1 MMVKNLLSSLNPASK
16 NGFKP
21 NKPPVTKVDVV
32 AHHGLLPQLGLSG
45 LAGLVLAL
53 AILPMVATAEPVK
66 PAPAAANA
74 KKRADATYQETLREA
89 LTGSIQAQ
97 NRLGTMLSTGHNI
110 KKNSKVAAVWF
121 SRTAARGSAKGQLN
135 LGMLYLIGD
144 GVKEDVLRA
153 TTLIK
158 SAAEKG
164 NAKAQNLTGYFHEH
178 GIGVKPNEKTAI
190 NWYNRASVSGSSEAK
205 SNLIRMGL
213 PVPATKIAPPP
224 AKKSKPPVNSHAQKL
239 AKIEN
244 PEKSAKTTKKAAA
257 GGTPKAPA
265 KAAIMPKPVLSSN
278 QSAPPGYIAN
288 KIPPA
293 PNSQFASNTAP
304 NQQAAKNADMAQTAS
319 WFYNAA
325 HKGDAKSQIELGMM
339 YQVGLGVR
347 EDPTKAAYYFNM
359 AAQEDNS
366 EAQRLLARL
375 YYWGS
380 GVPKNLTQALKWYIL
395 ADGQEGANL
404 QKEHKLLLET
414 LKPEQIAWANSA
426 VQKFRSNRVA
436 KLRSIAKAQAR
447 AKADAIRLV
456 EANKAEAVR
465 LAELKKA
472 EMIRQEA
479 AKKAAAINLAKNR
492 KLEAIRL
499 TKEIKAEAI
508 RLDAA
513 RKAEAIRFA
522 AQKRAEIARITKER
536 EAEKRKTLAAIE
548 ARAQAYAEFRANAE
562 AEAMQRAAKKA
573 ADLRL
578 LKEKREAQA
587 RKLAAEQK
595 KIQDKLRADIEKKAR
610 KIAEKKSAELRLIAE
625 KQVADA
631 QKIVAE
637 RKKAQAKLRSEV
649 EAQARI
655 IAERKAAEMRR
666 LAQEQAARAEEI
678 LAALEAE
685 ADSNAQLLEKTQAD
699 AERIAKENAADR
711 LFLENERA
719 EQKRKQEKERQNSGN
734 KERESSEDEAKRLAL
749 GEAKLIGKL
758 NQAKLTRDKQ
768 ILDDIEAREDI
779 ASQEWKNAEQEADS
793 WEAAEMRRR
802 EKILAEIE
810 AREIFAAAAWE
821 LDSKNYPEPPTVD
834 KTKRAAQPKIQNKK
848 RRSLILQQQ
857 PSTTLLPRVKP
868 HDSPMAQT
876 SFYPKPRLSFK
887 SAARTT
893 NRPRAKTRYLEAAI
907 AKANSM
913 SSSGAPALVLM
924 RGGLTK
930 EGRQRAGRDNSPLDD
945 GFRNSQLGVIPQQ
958 VNNSHE
964 VAINSPP
971 MIAKPPPPVP
981 HALPL
986 LHQPSFPAV
995 SGTDI
1000 NRGMVV
1006 AKLGKTALKNSDFVA
1021 ALAHYRVAYKLDPT
1035 NLDHL
1040 HNTASLTLATNEP
1053 VKALPLFR
1061 SAARLAALAGR
1072 GSDAALYN
1080 YQISQILA
1088 REPDWVDK
1096 KLIAAGVISQEKSS
1110 VVGILSNLLE
1120 MAISHAEVGKLAQAI
1135 NFGKQ
1140 ALGLAQK
1147 NLGKNHAV
1155 SIMAERQ
1162 LGEILMQQ
1170 GDVAG
1175 AKSLLNQSVKH
1186 ATEAL
1191 GLNHPETLTVYN
1203 LLANLYEQQMEIEET
1218 AKLLAVVQNGYTE
1231 SFGADHPI
1239 TLRNSLALSRVY
1251 MNLGQSKKGEAL
1263 LRNSCIRYAQNFGY
1277 QHSDTGECVM
1287 QYAASAFAQGAFPL
1301 ALANYK
1307 QATEILSGSMTA
1319 GSPALLESQTGLA
1332 KSYHKLGRIQEAKD
1346 LIAAVIRIGEAKPEV
1361 NAKLLDEAHLTQARL
1376 LMNAGKS
1383 R

>member
-1 MMVKNLLSSLNPASK
+1 MMVKNLLSSLNHIGK
-16 NGFKP
+16 NGSCP
-21 NKPPVTKVDVV
+21 NKPPVTKVGVGARHV
-32 AHHGLLPQLGLSG
+32 LLPQFSLPG
-45 LAGLVLAL
+45 LAGLVVAL
-53 AILPMVATAEPVK
+53 AILPVVATAEPVN
-66 PAPAAANA
+66 PAPVAANS
-74 KKRADATYQETLREA
+74 KKATPSPVVATYQDTLREA

-97 NRLGTMLSTGHNI
+97 NRLGTMLITGHEI
-110 KKNSKVAAVWF
+110 KRDPKVAAVWF
-121 SRTAARGSAKGQLN
+121 SRTATRGSAEGQLN

-144 GVKEDVLRA
+144 GVKEDILKA

-158 SAAEKG
+158 AAAEKG
-164 NAKAQNLTGYFHEH
+164 NAKAQNLTGYFYEH
-178 GIGVKPNEKTAI
+178 GIGVKPNEKAAVD
-190 NWYNRASVSGSSEAK
+190 WYNRASASGSSEAK
-205 SNLIRMGL
+205 SNLTRLGL
-213 PVPATKIAPPP
+213 PVPPTKVAPPP
-224 AKKSKPPVNSHAQKL
+224 AKKSPPPVSNPEQKL
-239 AKIEN
+239 AKVEKAEKVEN
-244 PEKSAKTTKKAAA
+244 PVVSTQKAAA
-257 GGTPKAPA
+257 KATV
-265 KAAIMPKPVLSSN
+265 MPKPVPAPSQPS
-278 QSAPPGYIAN
+278 PPGDIAD
-288 KIPPA
+288 KTPPA
-293 PNSQFASNTAP
+293 QHSQVDGNTAP
-304 NQQAAKNADMAQTAS
+304 NQKPVKDADLVRTAG

-325 HKGDAKSQIELGMM
+325 HKGDIKSQIELGMM
-339 YQVGLGVR
+339 YQVGLGVK

-395 ADGQEGANL
+395 ADGQEGEHL
-404 QKEHKLLLET
+404 QEEHKILLKT

-426 VQKFRSNRVA
+426 VQKFRSDRVA
-436 KLRSIAKAQAR
+436 KLRAIAKAQEK
-447 AKADAIRLV
+447 AKAEAMRIV
-456 EANKAEAVR
+456 EANKAEAIR

-479 AKKAAAINLAKNR
+479 AKKAADIKLAEQR
-492 KLEAIRL
+492 KLEAILL
-499 TKEIKAEAI
+499 TKKIKAEAI
-508 RLDAA
+508 RLAEA
-513 RKAEAIRFA
+513 KKAEAIRFA
-522 AQKRAEIARITKER
+522 AQKKAEIARITKER
-536 EAEKRKTLAAIE
+536 EEEKRRTLAAIE
-548 ARAQAYAEFRANAE
+548 AKAEAYAEFMAKAE

-573 ADLRL
+573 AELQL
-578 LKEKREAQA
+578 LKEQRDAQA
-587 RKLAAEQK
+587 RILAAEQK
-595 KIQDKLRADIEKKAR
+595 KIQDKLLADIEFKAR
-610 KIAEKKSAELRLIAE
+610 KIAEEKAAELRRISEKKIAE
-625 KQVADA
+625 AE
-631 QKIVAE
+631 KILAE
-637 RKKAQAKLRSEV
+637 QKKAQAKLRAEV
-649 EAQARI
+649 EEQARRV
-655 IAERKAAEMRR
+655 AEKKAAEMRR
-666 LAQEQAARAEEI
+666 LAEEQAARTEEI

-685 ADSNAQLLEKTQAD
+685 ADSNAQLLEKTLSD
-699 AERIAKENAADR
+699 AERIEKENAADR
-711 LFLENERA
+711 LFLANEIA
-719 EQKRKQEKERQNSGN
+719 EQKHKLEQQISANKPIENSG
-734 KERESSEDEAKRLAL
+734 DETKRLAL
-749 GEAKLIGKL
+749 AEAKLIAKL
-758 NQAKLTRDKQ
+758 NQAKLSKDKK
-768 ILDDIEAREDI
+768 ILDEIEAREEI

-793 WEAAEMRRR
+793 WEAAELKRR

-810 AREIFAAAAWE
+810 AREIIAAAAWE
-821 LDSKNYPEPPTVD
+821 LDSKNYPEYPTVSGAN
-834 KTKRAAQPKIQNKK
+834 KTVQPKADNRK

-857 PSTTLLPRVKP
+857 PSTTLLPKVKQQN
-868 HDSPMAQT
+868 SRLTQT
-876 SFYPKPRLSFK
+876 SIYPKPRLSFK
-887 SAARTT
+887 PAARTT
-893 NRPRAKTRYLEAAI
+893 DRPRAKTRYLEAAI

-913 SSSGAPALVLM
+913 SSSGEPALVLM
-924 RGGLTK
+924 RGQGK
-930 EGRQRAGRDNSPLDD
+930 ERRVRTGRYNNQVGD
-945 GFRNSQLGVIPQQ
+945 GFHNSQLSLLSQPEQ
-958 VNNSHE
+958 NSKEE
-964 VAINSPP
+964 VKSSPP

-995 SGTDI
+995 SETDI
-1000 NRGMVV
+1000 NRAEVV

-1061 SAARLAALAGR
+1061 SAARLAALAGK

-1088 REPDWVDK
+1088 REPEWVDK
-1096 KLIAAGVISQEKSS
+1096 KLIEAGVISQEKAN

-1147 NLGKNHAV
+1147 NLGNNHAV

-1170 GDVAG
+1170 GDIQG
-1175 AKSLLNQSVKH
+1175 AKNLLNQAVKH

-1191 GLNHPETLTVYN
+1191 GQNHPETLTVYN
-1203 LLANLYEQQMEIEET
+1203 LLANLYEQQMDIEET

-1231 SFGADHPI
+1231 SFGANHPI
-1239 TLRNSLALSRVY
+1239 TLRNSLALARVY
-1251 MNLGQSKKGEAL
+1251 MNLGESKKGEAL
-1263 LRNSCIRYAQNFGY
+1263 LRNTCIRYSQNFGY

-1307 QATEILSGSMTA
+1307 QAAEILGGSMA
-1319 GSPALLESQTGLA
+1319 SGSPALLESQVGLA
-1332 KSYHKLGRIQEAKD
+1332 KSYHKLGRIQEAKE
-1346 LIAAVIRIGEAKPEV
+1346 LIAAVIRIGEAKPED